1 MSGWIVKIDHNLVHH
16 QQYLYLFQDRLRSQ
30 PSGSM
35 KFHQKRFALAAMVTQ
50 LHNHLDI
57 RILLGLSESPTGITQ
72 TFLFMRGLNGNV
84 LTLAEIMIECFLGKD
99 NWRKMLM
106 IYILKVKNVHR
117 KILFDLRNYSKT
129 LTT

>member
-1 MSGWIVKIDHNLVHH
+1 MHH
-16 QQYLYLFQDRLRSQ
+16 QQYLYLFQDRLRSR

-57 RILLGLSESPTGITQ
+57 RILLGLSESPTGIAQ
-72 TFLFMRGLNGNV
+72 TFLFMHGLNGNV

-99 NWRKMLM
+99 NWRKILM
-106 IYILKVKNVHR
+106 IYILKVKNVHIFETIQ
-117 KILFDLRNYSKT
+117 KLSLPESIQVNSFFQISIFFN
-129 LTT
+129 